1 MTNLSILI
9 PHVHGA
15 HRDYPDCVLRWG
27 DGLRAICPAC
37 LAYALGTHTH
47 HDALN
52 ATTAAL
58 SAVSSP
64 PHPDYSA
71 RPWPQ
76 VVFTILRSIPTLPK
90 EARQP
95 ATQLARH
102 ILHQSDLLLP
112 RALAA
117 VSPIRRVAL
126 GECIGWM
133 MRLLPAK
140 DPESILTPSPSPWLQ
155 DAVASMVIPILVTIL
170 GMVGSTPT
178 PWPFGPV
185 ALQPLMATWP
195 SPLEELPRLVH
206 GWARAALVLT
216 RAVLAALHQAPAYHH
231 PGSNH
236 PTPSTTSSPRETSA
250 ALYHDLDSNLL
261 NE

>member
-1 MTNLSILI
+1 MHPT
-9 PHVHGA
+9 
-15 HRDYPDCVLRWG
+15 HRSAPLFITAPPSKR
-27 DGLRAICPAC
+27 L
-37 LAYALGTHTH
+37 TSH

-76 VVFTILRSIPTLPK
+76 VVFTIMRSIPTLPK
-90 EARQP
+90 EVRQH
-95 ATQLARH
+95 ATQMARH
-102 ILHQSDLLLP
+102 ILNQSDLLLP

-133 MRLLPAK
+133 MRLRPAK

-155 DAVASMVIPILVTIL
+155 DAVASMVIPILVT
-170 GMVGSTPT
+170 PT
-178 PWPFGPV
+178 PGKVEDDGLVSRGPSISPPPPGRTMEYDER
-185 ALQPLMATWP
+185 LSGTW
-195 SPLEELPRLVH
+195 R
-206 GWARAALVLT
+206 
-216 RAVLAALHQAPAYHH
+216 
-231 PGSNH
+231 GS
-236 PTPSTTSSPRETSA
+236 SS
-250 ALYHDLDSNLL
+250 
-261 NE
+261 